1 MQPPFQQSAA
11 SAHID
16 DMMRAA
22 QSYRLA
28 GVDRPRHGTAVGRGL
43 QSVRAAFAPRARVRK
58 PQHA

>member
-1 MQPPFQQSAA
+1 MQPQFLQSAA

-28 GVDRPRHGTAVGRGL
+28 GADRPRRPRRSVSLGAVRSAL
-43 QSVRAAFAPRARVRK
+43 VPSVRK
-58 PQHA
+58 PRHA

>member
-28 GVDRPRHGTAVGRGL
+28 GIDRPSRRRRSVSLGAVRSALIPSVHKPRHA
-43 QSVRAAFAPRARVRK
+43 
-58 PQHA
+58 

>member
-1 MQPPFQQSAA
+1 MQPPFQQSVA

-16 DMMRAA
+16 DLMRAA

-28 GVDRPRHGTAVGRGL
+28 PRPRRNNAAARGFEA
-43 QSVRAAFAPRARVRK
+43 VRAAFAARPQARK

>member
-11 SAHID
+11 SAHVD

-28 GVDRPRHGTAVGRGL
+28 GVDRPRRRRRLVSFGAVRSAL
-43 QSVRAAFAPRARVRK
+43 IPSVHKPR
-58 PQHA
+58 HA

>member
-28 GVDRPRHGTAVGRGL
+28 GVDRPRRRRPHVSFGAVRSAL
-43 QSVRAAFAPRARVRK
+43 IPSVHKAR
-58 PQHA
+58 HA

>member
-1 MQPPFQQSAA
+1 MQPSFQQSAA

-28 GVDRPRHGTAVGRGL
+28 AARPPLGRRLVSLAAVRSAL
-43 QSVRAAFAPRARVRK
+43 APNMRK
-58 PQHA
+58 AQHA

>member
-28 GVDRPRHGTAVGRGL
+28 GIDRPRRRRRSVSFGAVR
-43 QSVRAAFAPRARVRK
+43 SVLIPSVHRPR
-58 PQHA
+58 HA

>member
-28 GVDRPRHGTAVGRGL
+28 GVDRPRRGGAVSRGL
-43 QSVRAAFAPRARVRK
+43 QSVRGAFAPRPRVRNA
-58 PQHA
+58 QHA

>member
-1 MQPPFQQSAA
+1 MQPQLQQSAA

-28 GVDRPRHGTAVGRGL
+28 VVDRPRRQRRSVSFGAVRSAL
-43 QSVRAAFAPRARVRK
+43 IPSVHKPR
-58 PQHA
+58 HA

>member
-1 MQPPFQQSAA
+1 MQPSFQQSAA

-28 GVDRPRHGTAVGRGL
+28 GVDRPPRRRRFVRVAAVRSAPAP
-43 QSVRAAFAPRARVRK
+43 SVRQA
-58 PQHA
+58 QHA

>member
-28 GVDRPRHGTAVGRGL
+28 GADRPRRRRRAVSFGAVRSAL
-43 QSVRAAFAPRARVRK
+43 VPSVHKPR
-58 PQHA
+58 HA